1 MGACAFQM
9 KIMNRFARMFKN
21 EYLQKLGLVHRE
33 SEMILALARN
43 PGRSQDD
50 IAEALLVDKSSVARC
65 LSGLEE
71 RGLVV
76 RTVNPADRRVT
87 LVELS
92 PEAVELVPKIRE
104 INVRWSEFMMEALTE
119 EERNVFVDAIDKIY
133 RKVRDEAA
141 ERRKKP

>member
-9 KIMNRFARMFKN
+9 KIMSRYARVFKN
-21 EYLQKLGLVHRE
+21 EYLQQLGLVHRE
-33 SEMILALARN
+33 AEMILSLARD

-50 IAEALLVDKSSVARC
+50 IAEALLIDKSSVARC
-65 LSGLEE
+65 LSNLEE

-76 RTVNPADRRVT
+76 RTVSPTDRRVT

-92 PEAVELVPKIRE
+92 PEAVALVPKIRE
-104 INVRWSEFMMEALTE
+104 INVKWREFMMEELSE
-119 EERNVFVDAIDKIY
+119 EERQIFSDAIEKIY
-133 RKVRDEAA
+133 QKVRVCAA